1 MIPLHPRIVHFPV
14 ALIITAAVFG
24 ILALIFSSKRRQF
37 MELLIWNLAIG
48 VAGAL
53 FASITG
59 LKEEKNLTHNDAI
72 HNILESHALIGYVI
86 SGLSVTL
93 LIWMI
98 LRKSKMRLPE
108 FVSIVIILFLTS
120 GLLGYSAHLGGKMV
134 YKEGAGVIPMEKV
147 ISGDDHNH
155 LHEDGSDDHHEKIS
169 GDDSIENSN
178 TKENNDSHEHDHSSH
193 EH

>member
-1 MIPLHPRIVHFPV
+1 
-14 ALIITAAVFG
+14 
-24 ILALIFSSKRRQF
+24 